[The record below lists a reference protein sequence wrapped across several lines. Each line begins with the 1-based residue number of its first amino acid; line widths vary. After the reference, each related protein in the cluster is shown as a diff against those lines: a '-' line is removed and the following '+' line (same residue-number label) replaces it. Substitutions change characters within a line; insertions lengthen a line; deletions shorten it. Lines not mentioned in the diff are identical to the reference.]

1 MVIVAGTTGCTEK
14 GTRLTQAGS
23 TQTVPTKQR
32 PIVPYLRLEGD
43 ETPHLVG
50 SRCKA
55 CGQTF
60 VGVRRNCAKC
70 TAIDQMEEVRL
81 SNRGE
86 VWVWTIVHQSAP
98 GIPTPYVAA
107 IVDLPE
113 GVSVRA
119 NLEGVEPDP
128 AKIQFGM
135 PVEMYTE
142 PVMNLKPDGSLA
154 PRIDREGNT
163 IIAYKFRPVS

>member
-1 MVIVAGTTGCTEK
+1 
-14 GTRLTQAGS
+14 LTQAGS
-23 TQTVPTKQR
+23 VPSVETKHR
-32 PIVPYLRLEGD
+32 PIVPFLRLDGAD
-43 ETPHLVG
+43 KPHLVG

-60 VGVRRNCAKC
+60 VGLRRNCARC
-70 TAIDQMEEVRL
+70 AAIDSLEEVRL
-81 SNRGE
+81 SDRGE

-98 GIPTPYVAA
+98 GIPVPYVAA

-128 AKIQFGM
+128 AKLKFGM

-142 PVMNLKPDGSLA
+142 PVMNQGPDGKLS

-163 IIAYKFRPVS
+163 IIAYKFRPVQG

>member
-1 MVIVAGTTGCTEK
+1 MVQSFDA
-14 GTRLTQAGS
+14 AGS
-23 TQTVPTKQR
+23 ESRQR
-32 PIVPYLRLEGD
+32 PIVPYLRLGNGEK
-43 ETPHLVG
+43 PYLVG

-55 CGQTF
+55 CGQSY
-60 VGVRRNCAKC
+60 VGTRRHCARC
-70 TAIDQMEEVRL
+70 TAIDQMEEIQL
-81 SNRGE
+81 SDTGK

-128 AKIQFGM
+128 
-135 PVEMYTE
+135 PT
-142 PVMNLKPDGSLA
+142 
-154 PRIDREGNT
+154 
-163 IIAYKFRPVS
+163 

>member
-1 MVIVAGTTGCTEK
+1 MAD
-14 GTRLTQAGS
+14 S
-23 TQTVPTKQR
+23 TSPDVQTKRR
-32 PIVPYLRLEGD
+32 PIVPFLRLGD
-43 ETPHLVG
+43 GEKPYLVG

-55 CGQTF
+55 CGQVF
-60 VGVRRNCAKC
+60 VGTRRHCARC
-70 TAIDQMEEVRL
+70 TAIDQMEEIRL
-81 SNRGE
+81 SDRGE

-119 NLEGVEPDP
+119 NLEGIEPDP
-128 AKIQFGM
+128 AKITFGI

-142 PVMNLKPDGSLA
+142 PAMNLQPDGSLA
-154 PRIDREGNT
+154 PRVDREGNT
-163 IIAYKFRPVS
+163 IIAYKFRPVGEGQ

>member
-1 MVIVAGTTGCTEK
+1 MASPSATAQPSGEK
-14 GTRLTQAGS
+14 L
-23 TQTVPTKQR
+23 R
-32 PIVPYLRLEGD
+32 PIVPYLRLDDGA
-43 ETPHLVG
+43 PYLAG

-55 CGQTF
+55 CGQAY
-60 VGVRRNCAKC
+60 VGDRRHCARC
-70 TAIDQMEEVRL
+70 TAIDQMEPVRL
-81 SNRGE
+81 SDKGE

-119 NLEGVEPDP
+119 NLDGVEPDP

-135 PVEMYTE
+135 PVEMFTE
-142 PVMNLKPDGSLA
+142 PVMNQKPDGSLA
-154 PRIDREGNT
+154 PRMDREGNT
-163 IIAYKFRPVS
+163 IVAYKFRPVQS